1 MEMFFL
7 WRVNSEKKSFILT
20 DHDPNSTRYS
30 YYTIEELELKLKVSC
45 HEQFPDFEAKQIDN
59 SVTIPSVPLTE
70 NRVFTN
76 ETFKSIANC

>member
-30 YYTIEELELKLKVSC
+30 YYTIEELELKLKVCC
-45 HEQFPDFEAKQIDN
+45 HEQFPYFETKQMDEFVAESGRINHKAD
-59 SVTIPSVPLTE
+59 
-70 NRVFTN
+70 
-76 ETFKSIANC
+76 